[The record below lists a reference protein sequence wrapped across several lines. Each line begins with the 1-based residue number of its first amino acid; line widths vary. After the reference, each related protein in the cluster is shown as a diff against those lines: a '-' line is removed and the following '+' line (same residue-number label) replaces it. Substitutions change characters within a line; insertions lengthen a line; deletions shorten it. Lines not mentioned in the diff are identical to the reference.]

1 MAKKS
6 NGHAPIPESLQL
18 RTLSG
23 TYEAA
28 RAVTLLTHIETVS
41 TFDQLAQRLRL
52 IAKDKQQV
60 VELYDA
66 LNRLHEHNHVL
77 GLTTLVRPSDHP
89 LVTRLAPKESR

>member
-6 NGHAPIPESLQL
+6 NGLPTPEALQL

-28 RAVTLLTHIETVS
+28 RTVVLITHIETVS
-41 TFDQLAQRLRL
+41 TFTQLAQRLRL
-52 IAKDKQQV
+52 IAKDSQQL

-66 LNRLHEHNHVL
+66 LNKLHEHNHVL

-89 LVTRLAPKESR
+89 LVTRAAPKGER